1 MTKNNVTE
9 EKFEWEYEP
18 HLITEQLGR
27 NKYSKPVTAL
37 FELVS
42 NSFDAKADR
51 IDINFNEN
59 PLGGIDTVTVTDNGH
74 GISPGTFKDRFK
86 KVGVRPS
93 SHGVGQFG
101 RFGLGRFSVFRLGS
115 KSEWSSISK
124 DGTQFIEL
132 SFSLVNDNSQRLV
145 KTAISTKT
153 VTGTKVEI
161 QNIYE
166 DVLKK
171 LAPAQLKNELILGF
185 LVYLLAHPGKTLYL
199 NNEKLVADDFID
211 QSKLAEGELE
221 IDGEKVKVSI
231 RHILT
236 RKSLSKEKLLNNFLF
251 FGDGKLCR
259 SQKVESR
266 CPPNYLALVDSPYIS
281 DLLQSN
287 RESIAEMDSGFNAIV
302 SWANTEIDKYL
313 EEIKLSS
320 AKNFL
325 EDARV
330 QEFYPF
336 SGTNISPQAAAK
348 QAIYDVALEKI
359 DEHIDLGKLPKKTQ
373 AVIFNLLNRAMS
385 NSNILEVLSEVAKL
399 SDEDFDKFRR
409 VLEKTTLE
417 QIIRLSDEVTRRLEF
432 LNSLHEII
440 YGDISKRIAERKHLH
455 KILEQHCWIFGEKYQ
470 LTTSDKSFRTIIT
483 KQRESA
489 GLPKSDD
496 DSLKD
501 IKEYNLIP
509 DLFMT
514 ATRSFPI
521 DPKNHNLIVELK
533 APKVKLSNDEV
544 SQIKKYA
551 NVVRT
556 APELSQISSAWELF
570 LVSSDLNDDVEA
582 ERTQQNRP
590 VGLIFEQQNVK
601 VWVFKWSELIQKMK
615 DEMTLVRD
623 HLKLK
628 TDELA
633 VSEDLKKEFP
643 FLQEANA

>member
-1 MTKNNVTE
+1 MANKVTE
-9 EKFEWEYEP
+9 ENFEWEYEP
-18 HLITEQLGR
+18 HLVTDQLGR
-27 NKYSKPVTAL
+27 EKYSKPVTAL
-37 FELVS
+37 LELIS
-42 NSFDAKADR
+42 NSFDAKAER
-51 IDINFNEN
+51 IDINLHEN
-59 PLGGIDTVTVTDNGH
+59 QLGGIEKVSVSDNGL
-74 GISPGTFKDRFK
+74 GISPEVFNERFK
-86 KVGVRPS
+86 KVGVKPNS
-93 SHGVGQFG
+93 YGVGQFG
-101 RFGLGRFSVFRLGS
+101 RFGLGRFSVFKLGS
-115 KSEWSSISK
+115 RSEWSSVAKNGSSYV
-124 DGTQFIEL
+124 EL
-132 SFSLVNDNSQRLV
+132 SFSMVEDHSQRLV
-145 KTAISTKT
+145 RTSTTTKT
-153 VTGTKVEI
+153 KTGTIVEI
-161 QNIYE
+161 FNLYE

-171 LAPAQLKNELILGF
+171 LSPSQLKNEIMLGF
-185 LVYLLAHPGKTLYL
+185 LVYLLAHPKKSIFL
-199 NNEKLVADDFID
+199 NGEKLSADDLID
-211 QSKLAEGELE
+211 KNELVEDELE
-221 IDGEKVKVSI
+221 IDGDKVKVSI

-236 RKSLSKEKLLNNFLF
+236 KRSLSKEKLLNNFLF

-266 CPPNYLALVDSPYIS
+266 CPANYLALVDSPHIS
-281 DLLQSN
+281 QLLQSN
-287 RESIAEMDSGFNAIV
+287 RESIAEMDAGFNSIV
-302 SWANTEIDKYL
+302 EWACSKIDQYQ

-320 AKNFL
+320 ARSFL
-325 EDARV
+325 EEARG
-330 QEFYPF
+330 QEFYPYP
-336 SGTNISPQAAAK
+336 SSYISPQGAAK

-417 QIIRLSDEVTRRLEF
+417 QIIRLGDEVTRRLEF

-440 YGDISKRIAERKHLH
+440 YGDISKKIAERKHLH
-455 KILEQHCWIFGEKYQ
+455 KILEQHCWIFGEQYQ
-470 LTTSDKSFRTIIT
+470 LTTSDKSFRTIIS
-483 KQRESA
+483 KQRENS

-496 DSLKD
+496 ESLKN
-501 IKEYNLIP
+501 IKEYKLIP

-533 APKVKLSNDEV
+533 APAVNLTSVEV
-544 SQIKKYA
+544 AQIKKYA

-556 APELSQISSAWELF
+556 APELSQISAAWELF

-590 VGLIFEQQNVK
+590 VGLIFEQANLK
-601 VWVFKWSELIQKMK
+601 VWVFKWSELIQKKK
-615 DEMTLVRD
+615 DEMQLVRD
-623 HLKLK
+623 HLKMK

-643 FLQEANA
+643 FLNEANV